1 MNNGDTP
8 ASPLPASDLGLGGND
23 LGLTKRE
30 AFAMAAMQGILS
42 NPAYLEALMCH
53 CQERN
58 STDKEQWVAHKI
70 KSLAYYQADLMTKEQ
85 S

>member
-30 AFAMAAMQGILS
+30 AFAKAAMQGQLACSDIHGIDPKDIARDS
-42 NPAYLEALMCH
+42 VEYADALL
-53 CQERN
+53 
-58 STDKEQWVAHKI
+58 KE
-70 KSLAYYQADLMTKEQ
+70 LDR
-85 S
+85 